1 MAHDA
6 LAMIEYRSDPA
17 IFILGDSREAV
28 ACWQDAAQSAGIP
41 VRGTS
46 ENISVEMDLPIS
58 SVPLAI
64 QIDGEAF
71 GLVARLNAEA
81 EAGRRIALSGSPSLM
96 DAAAVWH
103 DNIRLSSAPT
113 DVERLEDLAALVA
126 PSSARLHDVGRD
138 SHDMLRKLSEDV
150 GRIAETLA
158 TLATLA
164 EEPEAARGDAEEAL
178 DAGAIRAIIRARRL
192 RENYFPACLFADPAW
207 DMLLDLM
214 AARLEGQPVAVSS
227 LCIASAVPATTALRW
242 IRTLTESGLLVRV
255 ADPRDGR
262 RVFIDLSDQTARS
275 LTDYLRLARRIGPVL

>member
-1 MAHDA
+1 MSHDP

-17 IFILGDSREAV
+17 IFILADSGDAIAR
-28 ACWQDAAQSAGIP
+28 WRDAAQSVGIP

-46 ENISVEMDLPIS
+46 ENISADVDLPVA
-58 SVPLAI
+58 SVPLVVVI
-64 QIDGEAF
+64 EGDIPSDLQD
-71 GLVARLNAEA
+71 RLRAEA
-81 EAGRRIALSGSPSLM
+81 EAGRRIALSASPAAM

-103 DNIRLSSAPT
+103 DNIQPSSGPT
-113 DVERLEDLAALVA
+113 AMQRLEDIAALITP
-126 PSSARLHDVGRD
+126 PSTRLHDVGRE

-158 TLATLA
+158 TLA
-164 EEPEAARGDAEEAL
+164 EEPEAARGGEDEEVL
-178 DAGAIRAIIRARRL
+178 DAAAIRAIIRARRL

-242 IRTLTESGLLVRV
+242 IRTLTEGGLLVRV

-275 LTDYLRLARRIGPVL
+275 LADYLRSARRISPVIG

>member
-28 ACWQDAAQSAGIP
+28 ARWQDAAQSAGIP
-41 VRGTS
+41 VRGTN
-46 ENISVEMDLPIS
+46 ENISDRMDLPIA

-64 QIDGEAF
+64 HIDSEAR
-71 GLVARLNAEA
+71 GLIERLNEEA
-81 EAGRRIALSGSPSLM
+81 EAGRRIALSGSPALM
-96 DAAAVWH
+96 NAAAAWH

-113 DVERLEDLAALVA
+113 DMERLQDLAALVV
-126 PSSARLHDVGRD
+126 PPSARLHDVGRE

-158 TLATLA
+158 TLA
-164 EEPEAARGDAEEAL
+164 EEPEAARGGEGEEAL

-192 RENYFPACLFADPAW
+192 RESYFPACLFADPAW

-275 LTDYLRLARRIGPVL
+275 LADYLRSARRISPVLG